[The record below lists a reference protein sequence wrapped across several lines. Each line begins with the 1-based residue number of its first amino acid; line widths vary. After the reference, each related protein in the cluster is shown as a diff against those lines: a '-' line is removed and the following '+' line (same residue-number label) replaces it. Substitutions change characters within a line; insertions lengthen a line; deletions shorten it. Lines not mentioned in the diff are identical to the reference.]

1 MTEPILKIEI
11 SDSVAT
17 LTMNRPDK
25 RNAMCDELLAAIDGF
40 FLAPPAEVKAVVITG
55 TAGHFCSGLDLS
67 EHVARDAEGTM
78 RHSRGWH
85 QVMDRIQF
93 SGLPVVSAMFGAVIG
108 GAPRGTGVFAPR
120 SIVAGSVEEVG
131 AVSDEIRFGARVDV
145 QLLLPVAIHI
155 VTRGTT
161 VSSLAGVNGAV
172 VARCENR
179 SARERVPPG
188 IAGIP
193 EHPTGQVHGGPAS
206 IADGDG
212 FVGDVAVAARDAQ
225 RQGGIGLLNRP
236 AQLRIPHPSAV
247 GLGAFDNGP
256 V

>member
-1 MTEPILKIEI
+1 MTDIIQVDL
-11 SDSVAT
+11 SDDGIAT
-17 LTMNRPDK
+17 VTMNRPGK
-25 RNAMCDELLAAIDGF
+25 RNAMNDTLLAALDGF
-40 FLAPPAEVKAVVITG
+40 FSRPPEGVKAVVLTG
-55 TAGHFCSGLDLS
+55 TEGHYCSGLDLA
-67 EHVARDAEGTM
+67 EHTQRDAENTM

-108 GAPRGTGVFAPR
+108 GAPRGAGVFAPR

-179 SARERVPPG
+179 SAG
-188 IAGIP
+188 SP
-193 EHPTGQVHGGPAS
+193 ES
-206 IADGDG
+206 
-212 FVGDVAVAARDAQ
+212 
-225 RQGGIGLLNRP
+225 
-236 AQLRIPHPSAV
+236 
-247 GLGAFDNGP
+247 
-256 V
+256 